1 MEVTPIRP
9 SQFMT
14 RNGPGALTPTVEG
27 SILIPQLS
35 TLVQEL
41 LHSGTKA
48 SISFSKP
55 NAIGKI
61 GLYKFEITDGRMERM
76 LRHFNSR
83 PDEIFEKNIRI
94 FSLPTNAD
102 LSIKETQ
109 SILRGFIFPR
119 WGICT
124 QHKGPT
130 ILMQFSEPSQNNII
144 LDCPKCRD
152 QNRVPIRGVPI
163 RFVQACSRGHLQDL
177 YWPSLVHKG
186 STCTNKIFEWKDTGG
201 DNFIIRCIKCN
212 MKIDYLSED
221 GLKLKSIN
229 GFLRCSALF
238 PEVDPTFH
246 QRNACPQELNEKG
259 NHVSLARLVL
269 RNSTGLHSAKNL
281 TSVQIPK
288 ISGLLYK
295 ELLPHVP
302 ALRIILHYN
311 PQLNKSKLVSEL
323 KQLGNEFTSDTIN
336 EIEQTSEDE
345 LIPLIKDM
353 VNNPNQNN
361 SNMTNQKPLSES
373 ESNDEELTSLL
384 EAARTGYPPSATI
397 GKKHAYVN
405 IEDIILIES
414 KEFGVTFRISP
425 IKELHVIKTQVG
437 YTREVGGTGSA
448 IDLTNS
454 RIGELVTKSNYYD
467 DEDETTRW
475 YLGDENYGEGI
486 FIDIVESK
494 IDGPGG
500 LNPIDRSSSK
510 DIDTWVSIN
519 NKLDEYLVN
528 FSEHDILRKDELEQ
542 EITNSN
548 PRFVWWHTLCHKLL
562 LNLTVDSGFSI
573 VSFGERVYCKK
584 NKRTGKYQSGIL
596 IYTSAT
602 GSDGT
607 LGGLVSLAKKEFMTE
622 LFKKTAKGILS
633 CSNDPVCSER
643 KIAEDKKE
651 GACCHAC
658 ELLSETTCNYQNR
671 NLDRNLVKDTMT

>member
-27 SILIPQLS
+27 SILMPQL
-35 TLVQEL
+35 TALVQEL
-41 LHSGTKA
+41 LYSRTKA
-48 SISFSKP
+48 SISFCKENSIRKT
-55 NAIGKI
+55 
-61 GLYKFEITDGRMERM
+61 GLSKFEITDSRMERM
-76 LRHFNSR
+76 LRYFNSR
-83 PDEIFEKNIRI
+83 PNRIFEKNIKM

-130 ILMQFSEPSQNNII
+130 ILMQFSEPSVDNII

-152 QNRVPIRGVPI
+152 QKRVPIRGVPI
-163 RFVQACSRGHLQDL
+163 RFVQACSHGHLQDL

-186 STCTNKIFEWKDTGG
+186 SKCKNKIFEWKDTGG
-201 DNFIIRCIKCN
+201 DNFIIRCIECN
-212 MKIDYLSED
+212 MKIDYLSAD

-229 GFLRCSALF
+229 GFLRCNGLF

-246 QRNACPQELNEKG
+246 QRNSCQPVLNKKG
-259 NHVSLARLVL
+259 KSVSPARLVL

-281 TSVQIPK
+281 TSVQIPS
-288 ISGLLYK
+288 ISGLLYN

-302 ALRIILHYN
+302 VLHTILHYN
-311 PQLNKSKLVSEL
+311 PELNKSKLISEL
-323 KQLGNEFTSDTIN
+323 KQLGNQFSFDTIN
-336 EIEQTSEDE
+336 EVEQTSEDE
-345 LIPLIKDM
+345 LIPLINDM
-353 VNNPNQNN
+353 VNEFKKNDQNVN
-361 SNMTNQKPLSES
+361 NQKPLSES

-384 EAARTGYPPSATI
+384 EAAKTGYPPSATI
-397 GKKHAYVN
+397 AKKHAYVN
-405 IEDIILIES
+405 FEDIIKIES

-448 IDLTNS
+448 MDLTNT
-454 RIGELVTKSNYYD
+454 RIGDLVTTSNYYD
-467 DEDETTRW
+467 DDDGTTRW

-486 FIDIVESK
+486 FIDIVDSK
-494 IDGPGG
+494 INDPGG
-500 LNPIDRSSSK
+500 LSPIDRSSSN
-510 DIDTWVSIN
+510 DIDTWNTIN
-519 NKLDEYLVN
+519 HKLDEHLEN
-528 FSEHDILRKDELEQ
+528 FSEHDMLRKDELEQ
-542 EITNSN
+542 EVTHSN

-573 VSFGERVYCKK
+573 VSFGERIYCKK

-671 NLDRNLVKDTMT
+671 NLDRNLVKDTMP

>member
-1 MEVTPIRP
+1 
-9 SQFMT
+9 MT
-14 RNGPGALTPTVEG
+14 C
-27 SILIPQLS
+27 
-35 TLVQEL
+35 
-41 LHSGTKA
+41 
-48 SISFSKP
+48 
-55 NAIGKI
+55 NA
-61 GLYKFEITDGRMERM
+61 
-76 LRHFNSR
+76 
-83 PDEIFEKNIRI
+83 
-94 FSLPTNAD
+94 
-102 LSIKETQ
+102 Q
-109 SILRGFIFPR
+109 
-119 WGICT
+119 
-124 QHKGPT
+124 
-130 ILMQFSEPSQNNII
+130 
-144 LDCPKCRD
+144 
-152 QNRVPIRGVPI
+152 
-163 RFVQACSRGHLQDL
+163 
-177 YWPSLVHKG
+177 
-186 STCTNKIFEWKDTGG
+186 
-201 DNFIIRCIKCN
+201 
-212 MKIDYLSED
+212 
-221 GLKLKSIN
+221 
-229 GFLRCSALF
+229 F
-238 PEVDPTFH
+238 PEVDPNFK
-246 QRNACPQELNEKG
+246 QKYYCEKELNQKG
-259 NHVSLARLVL
+259 TPASLARLVL

-288 ISGLLYK
+288 ISGLLFK
-295 ELLPHVP
+295 ELSPHVP
-302 ALRIILHYN
+302 VLRTILHYN

-353 VNNPNQNN
+353 VNESSQNNQNRN
-361 SNMTNQKPLSES
+361 NLKPLSES

-405 IEDIILIES
+405 IEDRITVES
-414 KEFGVTFRISP
+414 KEFGVTFRICP

-437 YTREVGGTGSA
+437 YTREVGGTDS
-448 IDLTNS
+448 ISNLTNS
-454 RIGELVTKSNYYD
+454 RVGELVTKSNYYD

-486 FIDIVESK
+486 FIDIIESN

-500 LNPIDRSSSK
+500 LNPIDNSSSK
-510 DIDTWVSIN
+510 NLDTWVSIN
-519 NKLDEYLVN
+519 NKLNEHLTN
-528 FSEHDILRKDELEQ
+528 FSEHDLLRKDELEQ
-542 EITNSN
+542 EITKSNS
-548 PRFVWWHTLCHKLL
+548 RFVWWHTLCHKLL

-573 VSFGERVYCKK
+573 VSFGERTYCKK

-671 NLDRNLVKDTMT
+671 NLDRNLVKDTMP

>member
-27 SILIPQLS
+27 SILMPQLS
-35 TLVQEL
+35 ALVQEL
-41 LHSGTKA
+41 LRSGTKA

-55 NAIGKI
+55 NSVGKT
-61 GLYKFEITDGRMERM
+61 GLYKFEITDSRMERM
-76 LRHFNSR
+76 LRHFNSK
-83 PDEIFEKNIRI
+83 PDKIFEKNIRV

-109 SILRGFIFPR
+109 SIIRGFIFPR

-124 QHKGPT
+124 QHKGYT
-130 ILMQFSEPSQNNII
+130 ILMQFSEPSHNNII
-144 LDCPKCRD
+144 LDCPKCRA
-152 QNRVPIRGVPI
+152 QNLVPIRGVPI
-163 RFVQACSRGHLQDL
+163 RFVQACTRGHLQDL
-177 YWPSLVHKG
+177 YWPKLVHKG
-186 STCTNKIFEWKDTGG
+186 STCTNKIFEWRDIGG
-201 DNFIIRCIKCN
+201 DNFIISCTKCN
-212 MKIDYLSED
+212 MKIDYLGKD
-221 GLKLKSIN
+221 GLKLKSMN
-229 GFLRCSALF
+229 GHLDCSAQF
-238 PEVDPTFH
+238 PEVNPNFD
-246 QRNACPQELNEKG
+246 QKYYCEKDKNDKG
-259 NHVSLARLVL
+259 VPVSLARLVL

-295 ELLPHVP
+295 ELVPHVTV
-302 ALRIILHYN
+302 LRTILHYN
-311 PQLNKSKLVSEL
+311 PKLNKSKLVSEL
-323 KQLGNEFTSDTIN
+323 KQLDVFTSDTLN

-345 LIPLIKDM
+345 LIPLVKDM
-353 VNNPNQNN
+353 VNESKQNIQ
-361 SNMTNQKPLSES
+361 NMGDQKSLSES

-384 EAARTGYPPSATI
+384 EAAKTGYPPSATI

-405 IEDIILIES
+405 IEDRILIES
-414 KEFGVTFRISP
+414 KEFGVKFRITP

-437 YTREVGGTGSA
+437 YTREVGGTGSVE
-448 IDLTNS
+448 DLANS

-475 YLGDENYGEGI
+475 YLGDENFGEGI
-486 FIDIVESK
+486 FIDIVESD
-494 IDGPGG
+494 IDGAGG
-500 LNPIDRSSSK
+500 LNPIDRSSST
-510 DIDTWVSIN
+510 DIDTWNTIN
-519 NKLDEYLVN
+519 KKLDEYLEN
-528 FSEHDILRKDELEQ
+528 FSKIDMLKKDELQQ
-542 EITNSN
+542 EITKSNS
-548 PRFVWWHTLCHKLL
+548 RFVWWHTLCHKLL

-622 LFKKTAKGILS
+622 LFKKTANGILS

-651 GACCHAC
+651 GSCCHAC

-671 NLDRNLVKDTMT
+671 NLDRNLVKDTMP